1 MNSPLFT
8 RRDVLR
14 RSSAGF
20 GWLAFASMAAE
31 SAARD
36 AAGPLAVKSTHFPA
50 TAKRV
55 IFLCM
60 RGGPSQ
66 METFDPKPELTA
78 RHGQAGRVAKTK
90 LLGSRW
96 QFAKHG
102 QSGIDVVE
110 LMPEIARH
118 ADKLC
123 VLRGMTTD
131 NENHP
136 QALE

>member
-1 MNSPLFT
+1 MKTSVLT
-8 RRDVLR
+8 RRDILR

-20 GWLAFASMAAE
+20 GYLAFAGMTAE

-36 AAGPLAVKSTHFPA
+36 AVGPLAVKSTHFPA

-78 RHGQAGRVAKTK
+78 QSGKTGRRSSTK
-90 LLGSRW
+90 LLGSKW
-96 QFAKHG
+96 KFAKHG

-110 LMPEIARH
+110 LMPEIAKH

-123 VLRGMTTD
+123 VLR
-131 NENHP
+131 
-136 QALE
+136 A